1 MKLSK
6 NLKKSTERKIT
17 DLKNNQEGKEKIKV
31 KKKKKAKKLR
41 EYMSKFHLNNHSSF
55 VDTDHDDDDVF
66 WVFFFLVTH
75 LFAFFIFFSFILSF
89 IASIKQT
96 SNNRE
101 KAFPPYLLASTHH
114 PHKPPYRN

>member
-66 WVFFFLVTH
+66 LGFFFFFGYSSLCVFHFLFVHLVFHCLNKTN
-75 LFAFFIFFSFILSF
+75 
-89 IASIKQT
+89 KQQ
-96 SNNRE
+96 
-101 KAFPPYLLASTHH
+101 P
-114 PHKPPYRN
+114 